1 MSAAV
6 EAAIAAV
13 PSWRGRVS
21 EVSLL
26 SGGLTNHN
34 YLVRVEDTPYVVR
47 IPGAQTEL
55 LAIDRENELYNTRA
69 AASVG
74 IGPEVI
80 HVLPELGVVVLGFI
94 PGRTMSNESMSR
106 PEMPARVA
114 QALGTVHGGPR
125 FLRDFDMFRLTE
137 HYLAVV
143 DERAIPVPDGYRE
156 LVVEVPHLERALGRR
171 PLPTVPCHN
180 DLLAENYLDDGQRLH
195 IVDYEY
201 SGNNDPAFELGNT
214 CQELGWDEGRVAALC
229 AAYFG
234 RASAPLLARLRLDM
248 IMSDVGWTLWAAI
261 QARVSTIDY
270 DFWGWALERW
280 TRAQAGLT
288 SPDLGR
294 WLTAV
299 AKDPDA
305 A

>member
-1 MSAAV
+1 VDVTV
-6 EAAIAAV
+6 EAAIAAI
-13 PSWRGRVS
+13 PAWRGRVT
-21 EVSLL
+21 EVTLL

-34 YLVRVEDTPYVVR
+34 YLVRVDDTPYVVR
-47 IPGAQTEL
+47 IPGAQTDL

-80 HVLPELGVVVLGFI
+80 HVLPALGVTVLGFI
-94 PGRTMSNESMSR
+94 AGRTMSNQTLR
-106 PEMPARVA
+106 GPEMPVRVA
-114 QALGTVHGGPR
+114 QALRTLHGGPR
-125 FLRDFDMFRLTE
+125 FLRDFDMFRLAE
-137 HYLAVV
+137 HYLSVV
-143 DERAIPVPDGYRE
+143 DERAIPVPAGYRE
-156 LVVEVPHLERALGRR
+156 LVVAVPRLERALARR

-180 DLLAENYLDDGQRLH
+180 DLLAENYLDDGQRLR

-234 RASAPLLARLRLDM
+234 RASEPLLARLRLDM

-261 QARVSTIDY
+261 QAKVSTIDY

-280 TRAQAGLT
+280 ARAQAGLT

-299 AKDPDA
+299 TKDPDA
-305 A
+305 G